1 MSQQSTVR
9 GQKDFSK
16 SWDFFEIEKSIL
28 ILRRS
33 KTFLSRRVGVAISF
47 LLLAAYCLLLP
58 ATASAHRVNVYGYAE
73 DGKVFVEGY
82 FVDGTKAMNSLVEV
96 FDAETGEK
104 LLEGKTNKE
113 GVFSFKIPK
122 LTALKLVLTASMGHK
137 NDYTISR
144 EEVAEALGRSGTSQE
159 STVRSQQSPVS
170 SEQSEASK
178 QRAGQKEEVTAEGA
192 VSSKEIEQV
201 VAKVLDRKLL
211 PIKNILLKMQE
222 EASRPGMTE
231 IIGGIGYIM
240 GIMGIVLYF
249 KSKNR

>member
-1 MSQQSTVR
+1 MKKSRVRSQGSGGV
-9 GQKDFSK
+9 S
-16 SWDFFEIEKSIL
+16 EK
-28 ILRRS
+28 S
-33 KTFLSRRVGVAISF
+33 KTFLNWQAHVIIIF
-47 LLLAAYCLLLP
+47 LLLTAYCLLP
-58 ATASAHRVNVYGYAE
+58 GTASAHRVNIYGYAE

-104 LLEGKTNKE
+104 LLEGKTNNE
-113 GVFSFKIPK
+113 GVFSFKIPR
-122 LTALKLVLTASMGHK
+122 LTTLRLVLTASMGHK

-144 EEVAEALGRSGTSQE
+144 EEVAGALGQSGSRQE
-159 STVRSQQSPVS
+159 SAVS
-170 SEQSEASK
+170 SEPSEVSK
-178 QRAGQKEEVTAEGA
+178 QRAGQMEEVAAEGVV

-201 VAKVLDRKLL
+201 VSKVLDRKLQ

-231 IIGGIGYIM
+231 IMGGIGYIL

-249 KSKNR
+249 KSRRFRP

>member
-1 MSQQSTVR
+1 MKKSELNSQETGVLHGKSRILWRWQATV
-9 GQKDFSK
+9 
-16 SWDFFEIEKSIL
+16 
-28 ILRRS
+28 
-33 KTFLSRRVGVAISF
+33 ISF
-47 LLLAAYCLLLP
+47 LLLIAYCLLP
-58 ATASAHRVNVYGYAE
+58 VTATAHRVNVYGYAE
-73 DGKVFVEGY
+73 DGRVFVEGY

-96 FDAETGEK
+96 FDAETGQK

-113 GVFSFKIPK
+113 GLFSFNIPK

-144 EEVAEALGRSGTSQE
+144 EEVAEALSGSSQE
-159 STVRSQQSPVS
+159 SSAGSEKSEVR
-170 SEQSEASK
+170 EQKVE
-178 QRAGQKEEVTAEGA
+178 QPAEGA
-192 VSSKEIEQV
+192 VVSSKEIERV
-201 VAKVLDRKLL
+201 VAKVMDRKLV